1 MNRLRLHPVTKV
13 LAATLRVQAAVS
25 QVSWGAANKMKKR
38 ITVAIA
44 EIVTVVGIEVMVLIV
59 LYFSWLWQQSSCAP
73 THNGWENLVIYA
85 GKKLGSDKNARTFLQ
100 PFLLADVNCLTYQ
113 GIYKLCLNWYM
124 FMINWRLSKSG
135 IYCHMNVSRAQVY
148 NSLMIRVFFNSPLTS
163 YGIINDRRLRKLN
176 FRKTFLKSSHE
187 SFALALG

>member
-25 QVSWGAANKMKKR
+25 QVRWGAAYKMKKR

-59 LYFSWLWQQSSCAP
+59 LHFSWLWQQSSCAP
-73 THNGWENLVIYA
+73 TYHERENLVIYA
-85 GKKLGSDKNARTFLQ
+85 GKNARTYLQ

-113 GIYKLCLNWYM
+113 GIYKLSLTWNM
-124 FMINWRLSKSG
+124 LMINWRLSKSG
-135 IYCHMNVSRAQVY
+135 ICWPVSHESIAGAGVQ
-148 NSLMIRVFFNSPLTS
+148 LIADTCFFLNSPLIS
-163 YGIINDRRLRKLN
+163 YVIINDRRLRKLN
-176 FRKTFLKSSHE
+176 FRKAFLKSSAE